1 LPPLLLLLLLQV
13 HLFSGGGF
21 IFMGWVFQ
29 ILAELEPHN
38 AQAADV
44 RSRIR
49 GVIFDS
55 SPADVTAGE
64 PRNGICTCSC
74 LWLCWYEG
82 CCVCRSIG
90 SFACILCAVL
100 CDLPAACNRSTSCA
114 TLSHLSTT
122 SLVSLLTALHI
133 VLLQMFHQGH

>member
-1 LPPLLLLLLLQV
+1 
-13 HLFSGGGF
+13 
-21 IFMGWVFQ
+21 MGWVFQ

-64 PRNGICTCSC
+64 RVTGVVLQLCSRHVRIRGAVDAEA
-74 LWLCWYEG
+74 LAAAPA
-82 CCVCRSIG
+82 
-90 SFACILCAVL
+90 FFVL
-100 CDLPAACNRSTSCA
+100 CL
-114 TLSHLSTT
+114 
-122 SLVSLLTALHI
+122 
-133 VLLQMFHQGH
+133 

>member
-1 LPPLLLLLLLQV
+1 VQSCTHADHHTCLLLPLLLPLQV

-55 SPADVTAGE
+55 SPADVTAGAA
-64 PRNGICTCSC
+64 RVSCCCQCIC
-74 LWLCWYEG
+74 LHLCYL
-82 CCVCRSIG
+82 
-90 SFACILCAVL
+90 F
-100 CDLPAACNRSTSCA
+100 
-114 TLSHLSTT
+114 
-122 SLVSLLTALHI
+122 LL
-133 VLLQMFHQGH
+133 